1 MTFHRLLIFQTCA
14 GYSLLCPQHLTTSP
28 VFFLTFLL
36 FTECNSTTMCNAK
49 LSTKHATAEW
59 FELMWVRD
67 RVVSL
72 SLSRNNM
79 KLISY
84 NYKSLM
90 LPESSNIALCLSAA
104 QSGDD
109 FERGIWPGNV
119 IRFALSQRGMFFCF
133 FLMFTVSQCHICSSR
148 YQRGEE
154 GWLWYSLQTCSQEN
168 LAFLTDFFF
177 FLKCLLW

>member
-1 MTFHRLLIFQTCA
+1 
-14 GYSLLCPQHLTTSP
+14 
-28 VFFLTFLL
+28 
-36 FTECNSTTMCNAK
+36 MCNAK
-49 LSTKHATAEW
+49 LSMKHATAEW

-67 RVVSL
+67 RVVVSL

-104 QSGDD
+104 QSGDY

-119 IRFALSQRGMFFCF
+119 IRFALSQRGMFCF
-133 FLMFTVSQCHICSSR
+133 WVFFMFTVSQCHICSSR

-154 GWLWYSLQTCSQEN
+154 GWLWYSLQTCSQKN
-168 LAFLTDFFF
+168 LAFLTDFF
-177 FLKCLLW
+177 LVLIVTVYKMSLCHWLWFVIQCENLSQRCCWCTLNTTL